1 MLEFFRST
9 LPTRLVLLV
18 LLALGLRLPLIW
30 LGEVPLSLAELR
42 GWLVGERLHAGAL
55 LYREVYDHTAPLAA
69 ACYGLL
75 DLVLPRSWFL
85 YRLLALALVL
95 MQAIRLSQVL
105 NRYNA
110 HPERS
115 YLAALTY
122 VLLAS
127 VTTELDTLSPLLL
140 GQTFVVFALSA
151 LLPTTREGY
160 DSSRLFRAGFL
171 LGLGALCYLPLAWL
185 LLLGLFAVISFAAN
199 SFRSFLL
206 LLCGFAFPYAVV
218 ATFFLY
224 TDALPLFRQLHLEP
238 MLNWAAGAD
247 ALPRGLQLQLL
258 ILPGVV
264 VLLALLRMFTSSLG
278 LVFQV
283 KFQQLM
289 LVWLAVALIMG
300 AALRAAA
307 PGLLAVLLAPAAY
320 FSLFLWQRTR
330 RAWVAEVLLLAV
342 IGAVVVV
349 RYRTV
354 LALDGLLHLP
364 SEARYAARP
373 EPRYAALQGQQL
385 LVLGPGRGAYVQNH
399 AATPYVDWTLAKR
412 EFGHLNEYAAV
423 FRLAQNITQPP
434 PYLIDEAGLL
444 PELRYKLPAVFGRYE
459 RTSTPRIYRLTP
471 PAKVKL

>member
-1 MLEFFRST
+1 MLEFFRSA
-9 LPTRLVLLV
+9 LPTRLVLLI

-69 ACYGLL
+69 AVYALL
-75 DLVLPRSWFL
+75 DVALPRSWFL

-95 MQAIRLSQVL
+95 VQAVRLNQVL
-105 NRYNA
+105 NRYNV
-110 HPERS
+110 HPERG

-127 VTTELDTLSPLLL
+127 ASAELDTLSPLLI
-140 GQTFVVFALSA
+140 GQTFVVFALSS
-151 LLPTTREGY
+151 LLPTSREGY

-171 LGLGALCYLPLAWL
+171 LGLAALCFLPLAWL

-199 SFRSFLL
+199 TFRSFLL

-247 ALPRGLQLQLL
+247 ALPRTLQLQLL

-264 VLLALLRMFTSSLG
+264 VLLGVLRMFTASLG

-289 LVWLAVALIMG
+289 LVWLAVALVMG
-300 AALRAAA
+300 AALRGAA

-320 FSLFLWQRTR
+320 FGLYLWQRTR
-330 RAWVAEVLLLAV
+330 RVWIAEVLLLLV
-342 IGAVVVV
+342 VGAVVTV

-354 LALDGLLHLP
+354 LGLDELLHLP
-364 SEARYAARP
+364 AEARYAARP
-373 EPRYAALQGQQL
+373 EPRYAALQGQPV
-385 LVLGPGRGAYVQNH
+385 LVLGRGRGAYVQNY
-399 AATPYVDWTLAKR
+399 AATPYLDWTLAQR
-412 EFGHLNEYAAV
+412 DFGRLNEYAAV
-423 FRLAQNITQPP
+423 FRLAQNLPQPP

-444 PELRYKLPAVFGRYE
+444 PELRYKLPTIFGRYE
-459 RTSTPRIYRLTP
+459 RTSTPRVYRL
-471 PAKVKL
+471 K